1 MQGDSGNSH
10 NEYGM
15 CRFKLASQKCSEAK
29 ATIES
34 ETQTVEKLQQTVAEK
49 MDQVRLTS
57 FDLLCKLQVTAYTH
71 AFAGVFSSL
80 IFHEGS
86 VVSE

>member
-1 MQGDSGNSH
+1 MNT
-10 NEYGM
+10 GM
-15 CRFKLASQKCSEAK
+15 YRFKLASQKCSEAK

-57 FDLLCKLQVTAYTH
+57 FDSLCKLQVTMSVNAYMH
-71 AFAGVFSSL
+71 IFAGVFSSL